1 MVSGAA
7 DDAAIAGKGTR
18 VEAGRTLRGEW
29 PIVGRSELLETITAS
44 LRSPTATVVV
54 LCGPSGVGKSR
65 LAAEAAAALGEARWL
80 TIPVSASDAIAA
92 IPLGALAPALA
103 QLGDVSLP
111 ESPTALFESAR
122 TAVEAAA
129 DGRRVVILVD
139 DISRLDPL
147 SLALVIQLVSAGS
160 VKLIATL
167 PEGDPLPDGITAM
180 WAGNSAVRIDVP
192 AITLDR
198 VKELLTHVLD
208 GPVAN
213 RTAVDLRRLSGGNA
227 LYLRE
232 LVIGTVES
240 GRLSV
245 RAGVWQLT
253 ADPVATSALREL
265 IRARFERL
273 TPAARTVAER
283 LAVCQ
288 PLALADFP
296 DEHVRA
302 HVIELERAGLA
313 RITDSGGRLEVSLA
327 HPQYAIIVRG
337 AMSRLRVIDVLL
349 ETAEHVAEHGRVD
362 NDDLRVATW
371 QLDADAPSDPVLLAR
386 AARLA
391 ALAQDH
397 RGVVR
402 LTSAAIEA
410 GAAPAPMLLLKGEA
424 LWTLGRDAEA
434 VPVLDQAASVDE
446 AADTDPTLGADIAR
460 MRAAAYWGSGLGEL
474 PGLALL
480 DAASQRIPEAEPA
493 LATARSVL
501 LLYLEEATLA
511 LAGLQDPEESRDT
524 ALRRAVRSGYR
535 SQALA
540 ARGLAQDSI
549 AAAQYAV
556 EYATA
561 HESAALPRRW
571 SEMLLASALLQAGD
585 PAAAREIATTALHSG
600 MQHDDEVVV
609 SYNEFTLGRSQLAV
623 GRLDAAARWFR
634 DVASGSLDRGP
645 LPYGDQATAAV
656 ALTLAWQGRLV
667 EAAEAQRRLDP
678 HYAANDS
685 HGLLATLWIAAV
697 TGDRSDAADEL
708 IERAEVVAQRG
719 HHVNAG
725 MLLHAAARLGAAKR
739 AAPALAAL
747 AADSSSPAID
757 AQAAH
762 AAAEAAGDPDALRS
776 VGETWERSNH
786 LLFAAEAFSSASA
799 AAARRDRKRE
809 ASALRGQ
816 AQRLAA
822 LCEGAATPM
831 LQFGSEWEPL
841 TPRER
846 EIAGLAAQGLST
858 ADIAARL
865 FLSPRTVDNHLQ
877 ATYAKLGIRGRGELS
892 AG

>member
-1 MVSGAA
+1 
-7 DDAAIAGKGTR
+7 

-29 PIVGRSELLETITAS
+29 PLIGRDELISTITAS
-44 LRSPTATVVV
+44 LRSPTASVVV
-54 LCGPSGVGKSR
+54 LCGASGVGKSR
-65 LAAEAAAALGEARWL
+65 LAAEAAAALGEAQWL
-80 TIPVSASDAIAA
+80 TIPVRASDAIAA

-103 QLGDVSLP
+103 QLSDAGLP
-111 ESPTALFESAR
+111 ETSTALFDSAR
-122 TAVEAAA
+122 AAVGAAA
-129 DGRRVVILVD
+129 QGRRVVILVD

-192 AITLDR
+192 AITLER
-198 VKELLTHVLD
+198 VEELLTHVL
-208 GPVAN
+208 GGTVAN
-213 RTAVDLRRLSGGNA
+213 RTAVDLRRLSGGNV

-245 RAGVWQLT
+245 RAGVWQLL

-265 IRARFERL
+265 IRARFDRL
-273 TPAARTVAER
+273 TPAARSIAER

-288 PLALADFP
+288 PLTLADFP
-296 DEHVRA
+296 DQDART

-313 RITDSGGRLEVSLA
+313 SIAESGGELEVSLT
-327 HPQYAIIVRG
+327 HPQYAIIVRD
-337 AMSRLRVIDVLL
+337 AMSRLRVVDVLL
-349 ETAEHVAEHGRVD
+349 ETAEHVAERRRAD
-362 NDDLRVATW
+362 TDDLRVATW
-371 QLDADAPSDPVLLAR
+371 RLDADAPSDPALLAR

-402 LTSAAIEA
+402 LTSAAIDA
-410 GAAPAPMLLLKGEA
+410 GAPPAPMLLLKGEA

-434 VPVLDQAASVDE
+434 VPVLDQAASANE
-446 AADTDPTLGADIAR
+446 ALGTDPTLGADIAR
-460 MRAAAYWGSGLGEL
+460 MRAAAYWGSGMGEQ

-480 DAASQRIPEAEPA
+480 DAASRRMPEAEPA

-511 LAGLQDPEESRDT
+511 LAGLREPEEPRDT

-540 ARGLAQDSI
+540 ARGRAPDSI
-549 AAAQYAV
+549 AAARYAV

-561 HESAALPRRW
+561 YESAALPRRW

-585 PAAAREIATTALHSG
+585 PSAAREIATTALHSG

-609 SYNEFTLGRSQLAV
+609 SYNEFTLGRCQLAV

-645 LPYGDQATAAV
+645 LPYGDQATAAL
-656 ALTLAWQGRLV
+656 ALTLAWQGRLA
-667 EAAEAQRRLDP
+667 EAADAQQRLDP

-685 HGLLATLWIAAV
+685 HGVLATRWIAAV
-697 TGDRSDAADEL
+697 TGDRSDTTDAL

-725 MLLHAAARLGAAKR
+725 MLLHAATRLGAAKR

-747 AADSSSPAID
+747 AADSSSPMIGM
-757 AQAAH
+757 QAAH
-762 AAAEAAGDPDALRS
+762 AAAEAADDADALRS
-776 VGETWERSNH
+776 VGEAWEHSNH
-786 LLFAAEAFSSASA
+786 LLFAAEAYSSASA
-799 AAARRDRKRE
+799 SAARGDRKRE
-809 ASALRGQ
+809 ASSLRGQ